1 VNESQLRDKILTYQ
15 GPTYS
20 ELRQDIMV
28 CSVLDDVSQ
37 GFFVEF
43 GVMDGIIASNS
54 LLFERVHSWSG
65 IIAEPGRRF
74 HKLLS
79 KNRRCRVDHRAVYS
93 SSGGTLE
100 FKEVDVHAGLS
111 VLTDFMMAD
120 HHASRRH
127 QSPGDTY
134 QVQLVSLEDLLLQH
148 DAPGTIEYVS
158 MDTEGSESAIL
169 ESFDFSK
176 FDVKIWTVEHNFA
189 VSARNHIHD
198 IMTTNGYRRILTD
211 LSNYDDWYVKQG
223 LLEI

>member
-1 VNESQLRDKILTYQ
+1 MNELELKNKILSYH
-15 GPTYS
+15 GPSYS
-20 ELRQDIMV
+20 ELKQDVMV
-28 CSVLDDVSQ
+28 YSVLGDVSQ

-43 GVMDGIIASNS
+43 GVMDGVIASNS
-54 LLFERVHSWSG
+54 LLFERAHSWSG
-65 IIAEPGRRF
+65 IIAEPNKRF
-74 HKLLS
+74 HDLLP
-79 KNRRCRVDHRAVYS
+79 KNRQCRIDHRAVYA

-111 VLTDFMMAD
+111 VLTDFMMKD
-120 HHASRRH
+120 HHANRRH

-148 DAPGTIEYVS
+148 DAPKTIEYIS

-198 IMTTNGYRRILTD
+198 IMTANGYRRVLTD
-211 LSNYDDWYVKQG
+211 ISNYDDWYVKND
-223 LLEI
+223 LLES